1 MQDYHQKNF
10 QSLPFKQCLCY
21 LLMIMGACYT
31 HSTIALEKDAKAPIE
46 IEANRATVDE
56 LKQMAIYEG
65 SVALSQGTLRISAS
79 QLTAWSKDNQVD
91 KLEAKGEPATYT
103 QAFEDNPNPIYA
115 EAKVIYYFPQSGK
128 ITLEKNARV
137 TQGQHRF
144 EGDYIEYDIQKQKLS
159 AKGETN
165 PQGEKMSRVKVVIP
179 PQSSGSLKPQ
189 PSHSNKPS
197 DHGQ

>member
-1 MQDYHQKNF
+1 MQDFY
-10 QSLPFKQCLCY
+10 P
-21 LLMIMGACYT
+21 YT
-31 HSTIALEKDAKAPIE
+31 SQRPLRPWLYFMLIWSVCHSHHAIALEKDQNAPIE

-56 LKQMAIYEG
+56 LKQMATYEG
-65 SVALSQGTLRISAS
+65 NVALSQGTLRISAG
-79 QLTAWSKDNQVD
+79 QLTAWSKDNKVD

-103 QAFEDNPNPIYA
+103 QTFEDNPNPIYA

-144 EGDYIEYDIQKQKLS
+144 EGNYIEYDIQKQKLS

-165 PQGEKMSRVKVVIP
+165 PLGEKMSRVKVVIP
-179 PQSSGSLKPQ
+179 PQSSDTLKPQ
-189 PSHSNKPS
+189 PSPS
-197 DHGQ
+197 TQPSEHGQ